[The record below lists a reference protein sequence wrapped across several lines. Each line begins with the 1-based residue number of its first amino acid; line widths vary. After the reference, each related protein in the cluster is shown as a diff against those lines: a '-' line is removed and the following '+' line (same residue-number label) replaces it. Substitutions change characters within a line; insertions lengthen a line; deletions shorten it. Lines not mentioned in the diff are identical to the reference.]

1 MCGKGTKYFC
11 QIADEVFCY
20 RPLKSEQRSEIK
32 TSHLLSMYVWL
43 LARTGEQVQEWA
55 SHRLHPVASESNS
68 VCPSTITAQ
77 RSIARNVLSSV
88 VIFIMTSVR
97 RLVCVTYSR
106 VVLEALST
114 HLGFFCRIVTTSNI
128 IICTTEAGGVLRI
141 SVNSPDLRE
150 YRPRM
155 DGRKY
160 RQQLALRL
168 KRPQSL
174 GCDPGAVVAS
184 LLQYASLRG
193 PHAIFS
199 IRPYRRFPVQ

>member
-1 MCGKGTKYFC
+1 
-11 QIADEVFCY
+11 
-20 RPLKSEQRSEIK
+20 
-32 TSHLLSMYVWL
+32 MYW
-43 LARTGEQVQEWA
+43 
-55 SHRLHPVASESNS
+55 
-68 VCPSTITAQ
+68 
-77 RSIARNVLSSV
+77 SSV

-106 VVLEALST
+106 LVLEALST
-114 HLGFFCRIVTTSNI
+114 HLGFFCRIDTTSNI
-128 IICTTEAGGVLRI
+128 IICTTEAGGGVLRT
-141 SVNSPDLRE
+141 SVSSPDLRE

-160 RQQLALRL
+160 RQRLALRL

-174 GCDPGAVVAS
+174 GCDSGAVVAS